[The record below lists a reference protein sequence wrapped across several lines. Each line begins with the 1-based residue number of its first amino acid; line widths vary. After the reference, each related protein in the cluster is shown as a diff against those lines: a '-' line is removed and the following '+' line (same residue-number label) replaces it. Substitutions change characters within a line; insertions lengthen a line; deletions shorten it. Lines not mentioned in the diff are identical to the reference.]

1 MNINKYYFID
11 NIIMG
16 VMTRSM
22 LKNNDIIPPYECKML
37 SDTVLCI
44 KINDNNDY
52 FDMNINEDELLDLC
66 NKLDKNNEMDE
77 ELFLSISERE
87 KRYIE
92 RSKKL
97 NLLKSKTTLDKL
109 KEIINNNE
117 LWSFKLNYNFYIENE
132 GIFDT
137 YPKDQLMKDIE
148 YIILNYD
155 KINLNINSIY
165 IEISKLNDN
174 EYKYNLLNKSGII
187 NKNRLDN
194 IILKLNSISNKDLM
208 IYYKSRRL

>member
-117 LWSFKLNYNFYIENE
+117 LWSFK
-132 GIFDT
+132 
-137 YPKDQLMKDIE
+137 
-148 YIILNYD
+148 IIHG
-155 KINLNINSIY
+155 K
-165 IEISKLNDN
+165 
-174 EYKYNLLNKSGII
+174 
-187 NKNRLDN
+187 
-194 IILKLNSISNKDLM
+194 
-208 IYYKSRRL
+208 